1 MKSKLARSGGNG
13 HQNNGEQPGD
23 GSHAASAVGAAPSA
37 GHRHSLPLRAERAG
51 ATLARLQ
58 LIITRRLD
66 GLLQGDYLGLL
77 PGPGSEP
84 GESREYRPGD
94 DVRRMDWPVTARTTL
109 PHVRQTIADRELET
123 WLAVDLSASL
133 DFGTARYLKRD
144 LAVAAA
150 AAVTHLTVR
159 GGNRIGAIVA
169 TGATDTGPAG
179 PRLAAASAAVGVQ
192 RLPARPGRKEAQG
205 LLRAI
210 ARTAETSGKA
220 QGRTDLGAL
229 IDALNRPPRRRGV
242 AAIISDFL
250 APPDQWARPLR
261 KLAVRHDVLA
271 IEILDPRE
279 LELPDVGVLALAD
292 PETGLV
298 HDIQTSD
305 KRLRER
311 YAVAAAAQRT
321 AIAAAIR
328 ASGAAHMRLRTDSDW
343 LLDIVKFVA
352 AARHARTRGTTR

>member
-1 MKSKLARSGGNG
+1 VAEAVNVAQSG
-13 HQNNGEQPGD
+13 
-23 GSHAASAVGAAPSA
+23 
-37 GHRHSLPLRAERAG
+37 LPLQAERAG
-51 ATLARLQ
+51 AALGKLQ
-58 LIITRRLD
+58 LLITRKLD

-94 DVRRMDWPVTARTTL
+94 DVRRMDWPVTARTTV

-133 DFGTARYLKRD
+133 DFGTADCLKRD
-144 LAVAAA
+144 LAIAAA
-150 AAVTHLTVR
+150 AAVAHLTVR
-159 GGNRIGAIVA
+159 GGNRIGAVVG
-169 TGATDTGPAG
+169 TGAAEGG
-179 PRLAAASAAVGVQ
+179 RSVV
-192 RLPARPGRKEAQG
+192 RMPARPGRKDAQG
-205 LLRAI
+205 LLQAI
-210 ARTAETSGKA
+210 ARTPSRP
-220 QGRTDLGAL
+220 GRADLGEL
-229 IDALNRPPRRRGV
+229 IDSLNRPPHRRGL
-242 AAIISDFL
+242 AAVISDFL

-298 HDIQTSD
+298 HEVQTAD
-305 KRLRER
+305 PRLRHR
-311 YAVAAAAQRT
+311 YAAAAAAQRT
-321 AIAAAIR
+321 AIAQAIR
-328 ASGAAHMRLRTDSDW
+328 GAGAAHLRLRTDSDW
-343 LLDIVKFVA
+343 LLDIVRFVA